1 MVRRQ
6 KVNKMNTKILITMV
20 LCLSMTGIAV
30 ADDPCENITCGT
42 RCIGYDL
49 YNEDCKDSIFGPRCG
64 PTTLL
69 ERNSAVCGYV
79 SCEEGTCTAT
89 IYVDGD
95 LYNMTCVDGTCVPY
109 MIIEENYDP
118 CENVSCN
125 GTICMGNDLY
135 NLTCIDGICTPYMVI
150 EENCTDCDP
159 CNNVTCNNTCFGVN
173 MYNMTCL
180 DGECVQYML
189 IQSNCPDCG
198 YVTPSSRRSSG
209 GGGTYPPVST
219 NNTTIDDPKSEIE
232 PTPEST
238 PKPTEKASTQPSI
251 TSTVTDA
258 NEATPMSTITVDED
272 DNILPGFGVIMTILG
287 LISVA
292 YIVNRRRD

>member
-6 KVNKMNTKILITMV
+6 KVNKMNMKILITMMI
-20 LCLSMTGIAV
+20 CLSITGIAV
-30 ADDPCENITCGT
+30 ADDPCANMTCGT

-49 YNEDCKDSIFGPRCG
+49 YNEDCKDSVFGPRCG

-79 SCEEGTCTAT
+79 SCEPGTCTAT
-89 IYVDGD
+89 IYINGS
-95 LYNMTCVDGTCVPY
+95 LWNMTCVNGTCVPY
-109 MIIEENYDP
+109 MIIEEDYDP

-125 GTICMGNDLY
+125 GTVCMGRDLY
-135 NLTCIDGICTPYMVI
+135 NLTCIDGICTPYMII

-173 MYNMTCL
+173 MYNTTCV

-189 IQSNCPDCG
+189 IQSNCPECG
-198 YVTPSSRRSSG
+198 YVVSSNRGGGG
-209 GGGTYPPVST
+209 GGGTYPPEPT
-219 NNTTIDDPKSEIE
+219 PTIIDTIDDPEPEVE
-232 PTPEST
+232 PTPE
-238 PKPTEKASTQPSI
+238 PTKDLPTRPGAVSVVTDDDKK
-251 TSTVTDA
+251 TVTV
-258 NEATPMSTITVDED
+258 TVDED
-272 DNILPGFGVIMTILG
+272 DNILPGFSVIMTVLG